1 VGEDERRKSRRPRSE
16 PGKTRSYEIER
27 TASDWGGASA
37 ERAQTL
43 VLLCCLLRTS
53 YRREVYTTA
62 AAGLA
67 DWSEFDA
74 EAERL
79 STEVSGISREDL
91 TMVIEGSTFEI
102 SKTEHRRL
110 HKKASDFA
118 RWGRRGGDAPPSPRA
133 SSPR

>member
-1 VGEDERRKSRRPRSE
+1 MVRRLMQHFD
-16 PGKTRSYEIER
+16 
-27 TASDWGGASA
+27 A
-37 ERAQTL
+37 
-43 VLLCCLLRTS
+43 
-53 YRREVYTTA
+53 A

-67 DWSEFDA
+67 DWSEVDA

-79 STEVSGISREDL
+79 SIEVRGRAREDL
-91 TMVIEGSTFEI
+91 SMLIEGSTFEI
-102 SKTEHRRL
+102 STTEHRWL